1 MTTKTD
7 PTEHT
12 LQLLKT
18 TNNKKTLK
26 ISTEKR
32 HIIYIGVKGRI
43 IADFFQKIFKS
54 VCNRVTSLV
63 KKKIR

>member
-18 TNNKKTLK
+18 TNNKKILK

-43 IADFFQKIFKS
+43 TADFF
-54 VCNRVTSLV
+54 
-63 KKKIR
+63 